1 MTMLG
6 KVFQNGKSQAI
17 RIPKEF
23 RVDTDEVFIEK
34 IGDTLIIKPNP
45 LNKWDKFFDELQSV
59 NTDDFLEDRVQLPM
73 QERELF

>member
-17 RIPKEF
+17 RIPKGL

-34 IGDTLIIKPNP
+34 IGDTLVIKPK
-45 LNKWDKFFDELQSV
+45 LKDKWDSFFDELHTV
-59 NTDDFLEDRVQLPM
+59 DTDGFLEDRVQLPL